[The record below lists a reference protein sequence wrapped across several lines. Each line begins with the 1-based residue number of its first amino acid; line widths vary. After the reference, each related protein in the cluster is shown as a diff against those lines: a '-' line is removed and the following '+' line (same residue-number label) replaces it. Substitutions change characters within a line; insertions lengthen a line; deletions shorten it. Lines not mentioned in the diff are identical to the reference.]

1 MASQNYAKI
10 WRAIRERLQITCAYQ
25 ARYREACPIILG
37 YSAEGQERVLVFQI
51 GGQTSAGSKLPG
63 WRSFDLTGLSGLKL
77 REGSFVEGDRHTRT
91 QSLIR
96 FVDVDVNIPETL
108 IRPAPLPFGHPGLR
122 PPRES

>member
-1 MASQNYAKI
+1 MVSRNYAKI
-10 WRAIRERLQITCAYQ
+10 WRAVRERIQITCEYQ

-37 YSAEGQERVLVFQI
+37 YSAEGLERVLVFQV

-63 WRSFDLTGLSGLKL
+63 WRSFDLAGLRNLKL
-77 REGSFVEGDRHTRT
+77 RKGPFIEGNRHERT

-108 IRPAPLPFGHPGLR
+108 TRLVPLPFGSPELR
-122 PPRES
+122 PPRG

>member
-1 MASQNYAKI
+1 MVSQSYAKI
-10 WRAIRERLQITCAYQ
+10 WRAMRERMQITCEYQ

-37 YSAEGQERVLVFQI
+37 YSAEGQERVLVFQV

-63 WRSFDLTGLSGLKL
+63 WRSFDLSGLRDL
-77 REGSFVEGDRHTRT
+77 RLRKGPFVEGDRHTRA

-108 IRPAPLPFGHPGLR
+108 RRSSPLPFGSPVLR
-122 PPRES
+122 PPRER

>member
-1 MASQNYAKI
+1 MVSQSYAKI
-10 WRAIRERLQITCAYQ
+10 WHAMRERMQITCEYQ

-37 YSAEGQERVLVFQI
+37 YSAEGQERVLVFQV

-63 WRSFDLTGLSGLKL
+63 WRSFDVAGSRDLKL
-77 REGSFVEGDRHTRT
+77 RKGPFVEGDRHTRA

-108 IRPAPLPFGHPGLR
+108 TRSVPLPFGSPELR
-122 PPRES
+122 PPRER